1 MVRSAEKRIATYGS
15 KIDADVIRSRISA
28 LKSTMVESASVK
40 QAEISQI
47 QADVKAKLEDLG
59 YPPEFTVAL
68 MKIAM
73 YIYGLKNKHSGEM
86 LKVEAQAYINAQA
99 TKLYAVLKDS
109 AKAKSYLEWVL
120 AYFGI
125 SGVTVPAP
133 TTTA

>member
-47 QADVKAKLEDLG
+47 QADVKTKLEELG
-59 YPPEFTVAL
+59 YPPEFTVPF

-86 LKVEAQAYINAQA
+86 LKTEVSAYISAQA
-99 TKLYAVLKDS
+99 TKLYAVLKDE
-109 AKAKSYLEWVL
+109 AKVKSYLEWVL

-125 SGVTVPAP
+125 TGVTVPNP
-133 TTTA
+133 TAS